1 MTPEHLPKHG
11 NIIMTPAYTDIL
23 LVIDMQRDFV
33 ADGAPCRV
41 AGAKATVPAIA
52 RALDSA
58 RSRGWGV
65 VHVIREHH
73 HDGSDA
79 ETFRRHLFGG
89 GKGVCGAGTPGAG
102 IVDEL
107 KPEASDYVVVK
118 TRFDAF
124 HATRLELLL
133 RSLGAE
139 RLYIAG
145 TQYPN
150 CIRATAVGALERDYE
165 VTVLTDCCSA
175 ATPEVAQSN
184 ILDLRAMGIR
194 CVPYAE
200 LS

>member
-1 MTPEHLPKHG
+1 MR
-11 NIIMTPAYTDIL
+11 PAYTDIL
-23 LVIDMQRDFV
+23 LVIDMQHDFV
-33 ADGAPCRV
+33 ADDAPCRV
-41 AGAKATVPAIA
+41 AGAKATIPAIA

-79 ETFRRHLFGG
+79 ETIRRHLFDDGD
-89 GKGVCGAGTPGAG
+89 GVCVAGTPGAG

-107 KPEASDYVVVK
+107 HPAASDCIVVK

-124 HATRLELLL
+124 YATRLELLL

-150 CIRATAVGALERDYE
+150 CIRATAVGALERDYD

-175 ATPEVAQSN
+175 ATPEVAESN
-184 ILDLRAMGIR
+184 IYDLRNMGIR
-194 CVPYAE
+194 CVPFPE
-200 LS
+200 L